1 MCSLSSLIKYLIASW
16 KVYLKWIRIRRV
28 LSHNSLGNNLIK
40 DFKTVIFVIN
50 IVHVSF
56 VLFESQILKSQRQ
69 RQFHHRFVNTF
80 LLEEKGPWK

>member
-1 MCSLSSLIKYLIASW
+1 MSW
-16 KVYLKWIRIRRV
+16 KVYLKWISIRRV
-28 LSHNSLGNNLIK
+28 FSDNSLGNNLIK

-50 IVHVSF
+50 IEHVSF

-69 RQFHHRFVNTF
+69 RQFHHRFVSTF